1 MSNQATKI
9 EKAMAQLI
17 LHQPFFATI
26 LMRMRVIESPERPTM
41 STDGKHLWYNP
52 EFVETLTERE
62 VEGVLC
68 HEALHPAML
77 HHLRKNGR
85 EHWKWNRACDYA
97 INPIV
102 LDAGMRLP
110 KDALFNEEWKEMS
123 AEEIYLKLDDT
134 PPCPPTPPGGPCEEG
149 EGGSSG
155 ESQPDTPDNSDTEA
169 DSNDMTDSSSGIT
182 DSLSEDEG
190 DNGGEG
196 TAPDGTCQW
205 GQVDEPKAS
214 DDSELSASEKEEQ
227 EAKWKVMLQQ
237 AADTAKKAGKLPAGM
252 DKLIEDLMEPKLD
265 WRTVLARWAGDM
277 ARTDFSFRFP
287 NKRFIQSGFILPSL
301 KSETIGKVIFAVDTS
316 GSMHG
321 GEMRDVL
328 SEVCGAIREYEKDGV
343 DPEITVLWCDTE
355 VHEQQI
361 SDPDEFNP
369 KGNGGTEYEP
379 VFDYIEENGLDP
391 KAVVY
396 LTDGY
401 CYDYNFTPPD
411 CPVLW
416 ALTNKLRSFKPPF
429 GEIMVIN
436 Q

>member
-17 LHQPFFATI
+17 LHQPFFATV
-26 LMRMRVIESPERPTM
+26 LMKMDRVECSERPTM
-41 STDGKHLWYNP
+41 STDGEHLWYNP
-52 EFVETLTERE
+52 KFVESLTERE

-102 LDAGMRLP
+102 LDAGMKLP
-110 KDALFNEEWKEMS
+110 EDALFNEEWKGMS

-134 PPCPPTPPGGPCEEG
+134 PPLPPTPPGGPCEEG
-149 EGGSSG
+149 GGASSG
-155 ESQPDTPDNSDTEA
+155 EIQPDTNGSSPDGSDTGT
-169 DSNDMTDSSSGIT
+169 DSNDMTNPS
-182 DSLSEDEG
+182 SEDEG
-190 DNGGEG
+190 DNGGED
-196 TAPDGTCQW
+196 TAPEGTCQW
-205 GQVDEPKAS
+205 GQVEEPKAS
-214 DDSELSASEKEEQ
+214 DDSELSASEKQEQ

-237 AADTAKKAGKLPAGM
+237 AASTAKKQGKLPAGM

-301 KSETIGKVIFAVDTS
+301 KNETIGKVIFAVDTS

-343 DPEITVLWCDTE
+343 DPEITVLWCDTR

-361 SDPDEFNP
+361 SDPEEFRP

-379 VFDYIEENGLDP
+379 VFKYIDEEGLDP
-391 KAVVY
+391 EAVVY

-401 CYDYNFTPPD
+401 CYDYKFTPPD
-411 CPVLW
+411 YPVLW